1 MRRIVTALAITG
13 ALALS
18 LAIAC
23 GGDVAHPDI
32 PAPPAETENPI
43 SYLVESA
50 SDLKLTPAQ
59 VTSLKDI
66 QTNLGGQLDII
77 DMRLKALG
85 TRHEANAGSAR
96 QQRQQRQPGGF
107 QMSGGRRRGQ
117 MQRPSA
123 GSGAGSGSA
132 HRPPGAIKL
141 EEERENDIRDA
152 IHRALALLEP
162 AQRKGAIDILM
173 DRGLD
178 LLLPDEG
185 SGSAE
190 TGSN

>member
-1 MRRIVTALAITG
+1 
-13 ALALS
+13 
-18 LAIAC
+18 
-23 GGDVAHPDI
+23 

-43 SYLVESA
+43 SYLVESS
-50 SDLKLTPAQ
+50 SDLKLTAAQ

-96 QQRQQRQPGGF
+96 QPQQQPGGF
-107 QMSGGRRRGQ
+107 RMGGGRGRRGQ
-117 MQRPSA
+117 MQRQQGS

-132 HRPPGAIKL
+132 RRPPGAIKL
-141 EEERENDIRDA
+141 EDERENDIRDA

-162 AQRKGAIDILM
+162 AQRKAAIDIFM
-173 DRGLD
+173 DRG
-178 LLLPDEG
+178 
-185 SGSAE
+185 
-190 TGSN
+190 

>member
-1 MRRIVTALAITG
+1 MRRTVAALAIAG

-50 SDLKLTPAQ
+50 GDLKLTPAQ
-59 VTSLKDI
+59 ITSLKDI

-96 QQRQQRQPGGF
+96 QQQPGGLR
-107 QMSGGRRRGQ
+107 MGGGRGRRGQ
-117 MQRPSA
+117 MQRSQV

-132 HRPPGAIKL
+132 RRAPGAIKL
-141 EEERENDIRDA
+141 EDERENDIRDA

-162 AQRKGAIDILM
+162 AQRKAAIDIFM

-185 SGSAE
+185 SGSADE
-190 TGSN
+190 QGSN